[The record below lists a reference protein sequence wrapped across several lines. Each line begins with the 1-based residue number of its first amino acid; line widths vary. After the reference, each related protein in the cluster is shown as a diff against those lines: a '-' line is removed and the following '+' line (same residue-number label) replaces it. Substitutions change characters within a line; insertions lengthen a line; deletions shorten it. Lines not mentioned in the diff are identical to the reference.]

1 MNDSRSAATLLDAL
15 LAPPLEQALSE
26 MEGNAPLLPRMARY
40 HLGMVDATGAP
51 TDLET
56 RKLVQGKR
64 MRPLLAVLSCLAVG
78 GRAGDAA
85 PIAAAIELLH
95 NFTLVHDDIQDRSPN
110 RRHRATVWRIWGDAQ
125 AINAGDGIFSAAHL
139 AVLQTPH
146 DMLPAESLFTLTAE
160 FNRMTIAIVRG
171 QVLDLGFEGRGDVT
185 PDDYLGMISGK
196 TAAIV
201 RYAAWAGSIVGGA
214 PEEVSDRFARMGLAL
229 GIGFQIQDDLLG
241 IWGTSEETGKEVADD
256 VRRRKQ
262 SLPVLLLRSQAN
274 AEDTELLDRLYAN
287 DEIDEPGIARVLQL
301 LDAYDIQRQVVA
313 KVEEAHDEASQILAE
328 VAGGTSNPGLDGIQ
342 ELITRMRVRLS

>member
-1 MNDSRSAATLLDAL
+1 
-15 LAPPLEQALSE
+15 
-26 MEGNAPLLPRMARY
+26 
-40 HLGMVDATGAP
+40 
-51 TDLET
+51 
-56 RKLVQGKR
+56 
-64 MRPLLAVLSCLAVG
+64 MRPLLAVLSCLAAG
-78 GRAGDAA
+78 GRAEDAA
-85 PIAAAIELLH
+85 PIATAIELLH

-146 DMLPAESLFTLTAE
+146 DMLPAESLFSLVAE

-214 PEEVSDRFARMGLAL
+214 TPDVSNRYARMGLAL

-241 IWGTSEETGKEVADD
+241 IWGSNEETGKEIADD
-256 VRRRKQ
+256 IRRRKQ
-262 SLPVLLLRSQAN
+262 SLPILLLRSQAN
-274 AEDTELLDRLYAN
+274 AEDAKLLNRLYAT
-287 DEIDEPGIARVLQL
+287 DEIDESGIARVLQL
-301 LDAYDIQRQVVA
+301 LDAYEIQRQVVA
-313 KVEEAHDEASQILAE
+313 KVDEAHDEASQVLSDVTGA
-328 VAGGTSNPGLDGIQ
+328 TTNPGVDGIR